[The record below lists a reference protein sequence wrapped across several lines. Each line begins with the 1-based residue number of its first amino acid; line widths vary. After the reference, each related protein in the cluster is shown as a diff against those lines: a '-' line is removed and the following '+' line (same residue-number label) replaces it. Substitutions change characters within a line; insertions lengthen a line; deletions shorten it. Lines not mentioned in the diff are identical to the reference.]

1 MLKHAGRVLASGN
14 GDDLLQ
20 SKMQDLPLY
29 TEQRSTPMIVR
40 NRATEFRYTHNFI
53 EALFAEDM
61 HTNRIYSL
69 ANATLGVMTNA
80 SLAVSTFGHGLAS
93 ARRGEQACD

>member
-1 MLKHAGRVLASGN
+1 
-14 GDDLLQ
+14 
-20 SKMQDLPLY
+20 
-29 TEQRSTPMIVR
+29 MIFCKARCKICLFTQNKDQLVR

-61 HTNRIYSL
+61 HTKRICSL